1 MEKSVLRIRGPLN
14 IPLKLQRCN
23 WQGHSVLDH
32 LAQYRMRCFVE
43 HIISRIANDD
53 ITRAVKSDHLLLS
66 LGTVLFEK
74 LGSERANEVRSRM
87 RNGTRLKM
95 KLQEIT
101 NRHVALENFITGSNF
116 DNCAK
121 SVRT

>member
-1 MEKSVLRIRGPLN
+1 M
-14 IPLKLQRCN
+14 
-23 WQGHSVLDH
+23 LDH

-87 RNGTRLKM
+87 RNGARLKM
-95 KLQEIT
+95 VLQEIT
-101 NRHVALENFITGSNF
+101 SLQDFITGSNF